1 MTKSKK
7 TINNTVK
14 NLFQD
19 KCFIVFMLFV
29 FIFYIF
35 FYDYLDTTTKKNIFL
50 TFTNPIIL
58 LITICLI
65 GLVLY
70 HNFTLGIILAISLTI
85 TMTFNS
91 AITSTSRHSRHNSNN
106 NNNSNN
112 NKSIEGFKNK
122 GYLMSKIEK
131 LTNSLEEGL
140 EENKDILDKYK
151 KGDLEEGK
159 NIGDNEIQNKNTNKT
174 NKNSKKDIKIKKRKF
189 DFTKREDKALVYSR
203 EVLKDC
209 IKRIN
214 YEYDDKDYL
223 KKYISSKIEELID
236 LLGLVDDKE

>member
-7 TINNTVK
+7 TINNTIK

-70 HNFTLGIILAISLTI
+70 HNFTLGIILAISLTV

-91 AITSTSRHSRHNSNN
+91 AVTSTSRHSSNN
-106 NNNSNN
+106 NE
-112 NKSIEGFKNK
+112 KLEGFKNK

-151 KGDLEEGK
+151 KGGLE
-159 NIGDNEIQNKNTNKT
+159 DNTSDDKIQNKNTNKT

>member
-1 MTKSKK
+1 MTNSKK
-7 TINNTVK
+7 KINNTVK

-50 TFTNPIIL
+50 TFTNPLTL

-91 AITSTSRHSRHNSNN
+91 STNSN
-106 NNNSNN
+106 SSTNN
-112 NKSIEGFKNK
+112 NKLEGFKNK

-151 KGDLEEGK
+151 KNNLETDNIINSEDKESENYKK
-159 NIGDNEIQNKNTNKT
+159 NIKT
-174 NKNSKKDIKIKKRKF
+174 SKKNDINIKKRKF

-214 YEYDDKDYL
+214 YEYDDKEYL
-223 KKYISSKIEELID
+223 KKYIGSKIEEIID
-236 LLGLVDDKE
+236 LLGLVNDNE

>member
-7 TINNTVK
+7 TINNTVN

-35 FYDYLDTTTKKNIFL
+35 FYDYLDITTKKNIFL

-85 TMTFNS
+85 TMTFN
-91 AITSTSRHSRHNSNN
+91 TTSNN
-106 NNNSNN
+106 NNNNN
-112 NKSIEGFKNK
+112 NKSLEGFKNK

-151 KGDLEEGK
+151 KGDLEE
-159 NIGDNEIQNKNTNKT
+159 DTSNEAIQNKNTNKT